1 LHFPEDTR
9 THTRLG
15 GIRTAGRTGRH
26 RLDVGIISGKN
37 KISDR
42 KEKEL
47 GRRRLGKLVA
57 NERQCRWTL
66 LNEQGIVAG
75 TTTTAGIGSR
85 LDGKQR
91 RGHDDD
97 GSQRSR
103 TDSMK
108 TSTGK
113 PPPSFSFFF
122 FFSQTKTSA
131 KSFAYR
137 NRFLP
142 SSPLSGRLTLKDAK
156 LKTAKRARN
165 FKFTHQSIPP

>member
-1 LHFPEDTR
+1 MSSSDGHFNRALYDDNVTGKFNQPVRGGVWSRRRLHFPEDTH
-9 THTRLG
+9 THTVGG

-103 TDSMK
+103 TDPMK

-122 FFSQTKTSA
+122 FF
-131 KSFAYR
+131 
-137 NRFLP
+137 L
-142 SSPLSGRLTLKDAK
+142 
-156 LKTAKRARN
+156 
-165 FKFTHQSIPP
+165 